1 MHSCGYPG
9 ISTAKTFADAPSPI
23 TYVFDLKK
31 GSRLR
36 SLILSSIS
44 GVYSTYTGDNDSQI
58 LTRGVKNF
66 SFSGVLL
73 LPEVADDGA
82 VMNSDSDEDAAD
94 VVMGEDDVRCSCALS
109 DAELRKNLL

>member
-1 MHSCGYPG
+1 M
-9 ISTAKTFADAPSPI
+9 
-23 TYVFDLKK
+23 
-31 GSRLR
+31 R
-36 SLILSSIS
+36 SLILFFIF
-44 GVYSTYTGDNDSQI
+44 GVYSTYTGDNDSKI

-82 VMNSDSDEDAAD
+82 VVNSDSDED
-94 VVMGEDDVRCSCALS
+94 DDVRCSCALS